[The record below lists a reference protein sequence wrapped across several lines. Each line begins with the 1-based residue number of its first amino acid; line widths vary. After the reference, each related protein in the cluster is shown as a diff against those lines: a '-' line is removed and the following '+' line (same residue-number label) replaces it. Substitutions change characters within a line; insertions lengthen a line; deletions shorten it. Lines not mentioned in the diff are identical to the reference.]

1 MGSAGRL
8 RQTTSVSAHTS
19 KGAAAGG
26 AWGVL
31 DVGTLT
37 AGLVWEASYRFR
49 ACFRIRRG
57 GYLALLLL
65 IGVVGGVAM
74 AAVAGARRTQS
85 SFPVYLASTN
95 PGDVL
100 AFTEFDP
107 VTGTGYSPGVDR
119 AIARVRY
126 VRHAVDV
133 IGFDGTLRTLGPA
146 RLGGV
151 PGEAPPSFEGSTDG
165 EYFTQD
171 RVSVVQGRMADPSR
185 SNEMVMS
192 AGAAAEL
199 GLRIGS
205 VLRLAFF
212 TTAQVNSA
220 FAGHQAGKPHLKLRL
235 KLVGIVKDAAQVIED
250 DDAALGNQLTVI
262 TPALTRRLESCCAYY
277 SYVSLRLDGGLRHQ
291 AAVLSAVRRIT
302 PDLGQAGGAQTNAPL
317 VAKAERTIRPE
328 AVAFAVFGLITALA
342 GLVISG
348 QLASRLVRRN
358 AEDGAIL
365 RALGAGPAMTV
376 CDGLIGVIGAVVTG
390 SLLAVAVAVL
400 LSPLA
405 PIGPVRPV
413 YPDRG
418 VAADW
423 AVLCLGFVILAVVP
437 SATAVAVAYRV
448 SPHRATRDG
457 GDAGRGS
464 GVTRA
469 AAACGLPPAAVTG
482 IRAALGPA
490 SGREAAPVRSAL
502 LGSVIAVAVV
512 AASITFGSSLSFLV
526 SRPRLYGW
534 NWDYALLAG
543 FSAAENLPAAETAS
557 LLDHDPVVA
566 HWAGVYFEHMKL
578 DGQDVPVLA
587 SSPNA
592 PVSPPLLSGHRLQ
605 AAGQVVLGP
614 ATLAQL
620 HEHVGDTVVADT
632 GQGPPFR
639 LRIVGTATLP
649 TIGSSGSPALQMGTG
664 AIAATAHFPA
674 QALNPQGT
682 PVRGPM
688 AAFITIRPGVTPA
701 AARRSLDQVTAAL
714 NRPSDPD
721 GPVGGAVS
729 ALRPAEIASYRTA
742 RSTPTALATILAA
755 AAISALGLTLTASV
769 RRRRREFALLKAIG
783 FTQRQLA
790 ATVAWQSSVPAILG
804 VIFGLPLGI
813 AAGRWLWT
821 LFARGIAA
829 VPEPSV
835 PVLYMVV
842 VALGAIVFTNLAA
855 VFPAFIAARTPT
867 AALLRGE

>member
-1 MGSAGRL
+1 
-8 RQTTSVSAHTS
+8 
-19 KGAAAGG
+19 
-26 AWGVL
+26 VL
-31 DVGTLT
+31 DVRTLT

-49 ACFRIRRG
+49 ACFRSRWG

-95 PGDVL
+95 PGDVQV
-100 AFTEFDP
+100 FTEFDP
-107 VTGTGYSPGVDR
+107 ITGTGYSPGVDR

-126 VRHAVDV
+126 VRRAVDV
-133 IGFDGTLRTLGPA
+133 IGFDGTLQPLRPA
-146 RLGGV
+146 RFGGV
-151 PGEAPPSFEGSTDG
+151 PGQAPPTFEGSPDG

-171 RVSVVQGRMADPSR
+171 RVSVVQGRMANPSR

-192 AGAAAEL
+192 AGAAAET
-199 GLRIGS
+199 GLRVGS
-205 VLRLAFF
+205 ALRLAFF
-212 TTAQVNSA
+212 TTAQVNSPS
-220 FAGHQAGKPHLKLRL
+220 FAGYPADKPHLDIRL
-235 KLVGIVKDAAQVIED
+235 KLVGIVKDAAQIVED

-262 TPALTRRLESCCAYY
+262 TPALTRRLESCCSYY
-277 SYVSLRLDGGLRHQ
+277 SYVSLQLDGGTRHQ
-291 AAVLSAVRRIT
+291 AAVLSAVRKIT

-376 CDGLIGVIGAVVTG
+376 CDGLVGVIGAVVTG
-390 SLLAVAVAVL
+390 SLLAAAVAIL

-448 SPHRATRDG
+448 SPHRATRAG
-457 GDAGRGS
+457 GDVARGS
-464 GVTRA
+464 RVTRA

-578 DGQDVPVLA
+578 DGQDIPVLA

-605 AAGQVVLGP
+605 AAAQVVLGP

-620 HEHVGDTVVADT
+620 HKHVGDTVVADT
-632 GQGPPFR
+632 GHGPPFR

-714 NRPSDPD
+714 NRPSDPN
-721 GPVGGAVS
+721 GPVGGVVS

-769 RRRRREFALLKAIG
+769 RRRRREFALLKAMG

-867 AALLRGE
+867 AALLRSE